1 MYEADNIM
9 LYKVKSK
16 KVTLGLLIFYL
27 IALAWIIIFKLQFL
41 FENLP
46 QIRNINLIPFSQSVI
61 INGKMDLGEIIQ
73 NALAF
78 IPYGLFI
85 HVLWE
90 EKSLLK
96 RFIPIICT
104 SLIFEVIQFVFAIG
118 ASDITD
124 IVSNSLGGII
134 GIAIAVS
141 ISKVSRKGWI
151 KFLNII
157 SFISAVILI
166 LFIAI
171 LILANL

>member
-1 MYEADNIM
+1 
-9 LYKVKSK
+9 VKSK
-16 KVTLGLLIFYL
+16 RFTLGLFIFYL
-27 IALAWIIIFKLQFL
+27 LALTWIIIFKLQFS

-46 QIRNINLIPFSQSVI
+46 HIKNINLIPFGQSVI
-61 INGKMDLGEIIQ
+61 VNGKIDFGEIIQ

-85 HVLWE
+85 HVLRE

-96 RFIPIICT
+96 QFIPIICT
-104 SLIFEVIQFVFAIG
+104 SLIFEIIQFVFAIG

-124 IVSNSLGGII
+124 MISNSLGGII

-141 ISKVSRKGWI
+141 ISKVSKKGWI
-151 KFLNII
+151 KFINII
-157 SFISAVILI
+157 SFIGAIILT

-171 LILANL
+171 LLLANM

>member
-1 MYEADNIM
+1 M
-9 LYKVKSK
+9 KSK
-16 KVTLGLLIFYL
+16 RFTLGLLIFYL
-27 IALAWIIIFKLQFL
+27 LALTWIIIFKLQFS

-46 QIRNINLIPFSQSVI
+46 HIKSINLIPFGQSVVV
-61 INGKMDLGEIIQ
+61 NGKMDFGEIIQ

-85 HVLWE
+85 HVLRE

-96 RFIPIICT
+96 QFIPIICT
-104 SLIFEVIQFVFAIG
+104 SLIFEIIQFVFAIG

-124 IVSNSLGGII
+124 MISNSLGGII

-141 ISKVSRKGWI
+141 ISKVSKKGWI
-151 KFLNII
+151 KFINII
-157 SFISAVILI
+157 SFIGAIILT

-171 LILANL
+171 LLLANM

>member
-1 MYEADNIM
+1 M
-9 LYKVKSK
+9 KSK
-16 KVTLGLLIFYL
+16 RFTLGLLIFYL
-27 IALAWIIIFKLQFL
+27 LALTWIIIFKLQFS

-46 QIRNINLIPFSQSVI
+46 HIKNINLIPFGQSVVV
-61 INGKMDLGEIIQ
+61 NGKMDFREIIQ

-78 IPYGLFI
+78 IPYGLFM

-90 EKSLLK
+90 ETSLPK
-96 RFIPIICT
+96 QFIPIICT
-104 SLIFEVIQFVFAIG
+104 SLIFEIVQFIFAIG

-124 IVSNSLGGII
+124 IISNSSGGIA

-151 KFLNII
+151 KFINII
-157 SFISAVILI
+157 SLIGAIILT

-171 LILANL
+171 LLLANM

>member
-1 MYEADNIM
+1 M
-9 LYKVKSK
+9 L
-16 KVTLGLLIFYL
+16 
-27 IALAWIIIFKLQFL
+27 ALTWIIIFKLQFS

-46 QIRNINLIPFSQSVI
+46 HIKNINLIPFGQSVI
-61 INGKMDLGEIIQ
+61 VNGKIDFGEIIQ

-85 HVLWE
+85 HVLRE

-96 RFIPIICT
+96 QFIPIICT
-104 SLIFEVIQFVFAIG
+104 SLIFEMIQFVFAIG

-124 IVSNSLGGII
+124 MISNSLGGII

-141 ISKVSRKGWI
+141 ISKVSKKGWI
-151 KFLNII
+151 KFINII
-157 SFISAVILI
+157 SFIGAIILT

-171 LILANL
+171 LLLANM